1 MMRNTLAFSLRA
13 LRRDWRAGELR
24 ILSIALIIA
33 VGGLTTVGFFI
44 DRVQQ
49 AMRLQANELLAA
61 DLVLVSSEPIA
72 EARRERAR
80 EMGLRTART
89 LAFRSVTLAEERMQL
104 VELKAVS
111 NAYPLRGSLRLADA
125 PFVDDAPTR
134 SIPPRG
140 EVWVTAPLLQ
150 ALAIDVSGM
159 VKLGHADFR
168 VGKVLTYEP
177 DRGGELFN
185 IAPRVLM
192 NIDDVAATRLIQRGS
207 RVRHKLLVAGEP
219 SVVQAFAT
227 WLSSRPAVTERV
239 LTLEEGRPEL
249 RVALERAQQFL
260 GLAAL
265 VSVLLAGVAIA
276 MAARRYADRHL
287 DTSAIMRCLGATQA
301 TIVRVFALE
310 IIWLGLAASLVGCV
324 LGYLAHLA
332 LTGILAGLVASAL
345 PAPSLRPLFVAV
357 PVGLAVLAGF
367 ALPPLL
373 ALRHVPPTRVLRHDV
388 GRVSTGSMLTYGAAM
403 LTMTALMAWQ
413 AHDLRLFAWVAGGT
427 VMTLL
432 VLGAAALLL
441 VRGLQRL
448 RGRVG
453 IAWRFG
459 FANIA
464 RRARGSA
471 AQIVAFGL
479 AVMVLLLLSM
489 VRGDLLAGWR
499 DTMPARTPNNFLINI
514 QPDQVAA
521 LREFLAAGGI
531 DTPTLHPMVRARLVA
546 VNERPV
552 SAEHFSDD
560 HAKRHARREF
570 NLSWATTLQVDNRV
584 VAGRW
589 WGSSEHGQPLI
600 SFEEGLAQT
609 LGIKLGD
616 LLKYN
621 IAGTEIAL
629 HVSNLRVVDWDTFNV
644 NFFAIL
650 PPGVLEAFPATY
662 VTSFYLPT
670 EDKGMLASLVK
681 EFPNVTVI
689 DVGAL
694 MSKVRLIMERAS
706 AAIEYVFLFTVL
718 AGLAVLYAAIQ
729 TTQDERRY
737 ESAVLRILGARRQ
750 QLLRGLLAEFVTLGM
765 LGGTVAGL
773 AATALGYVLAEHVF
787 HFPYQFNPWIWVFG
801 WMGGTVGI
809 GVAGVL
815 GARHALHQPPAKTLR
830 EV

>member
-1 MMRNTLAFSLRA
+1 MRNTFAFSLRA

-33 VGGLTTVGFFI
+33 VAGLTTVGFFV

-61 DLVLVSSEPIA
+61 DLVLLSSEPIA
-72 EARRERAR
+72 EARERDAH

-89 LAFRSVTLAEERMQL
+89 LAFRSVALAGERMQL

-111 NAYPLRGSLRLADA
+111 EAYPLRGDLRLADA
-125 PFVDDAPTR
+125 PFAADAPTR
-134 SIPPRG
+134 SIPARG
-140 EVWVTAPLLQ
+140 EVWVAAPLLQ
-150 ALAIDVSGM
+150 ALDIAVGDAIT
-159 VKLGHADFR
+159 LGQAHFR
-168 VGKVLTYEP
+168 VAKVLSYEP

-185 IAPRVLM
+185 IAPRLLM
-192 NIDDVAATRLIQRGS
+192 NIDDVSETRLIQRGS
-207 RVRHKLLVAGEP
+207 RVRHALLAAGEP
-219 SVVQAFAT
+219 AAIEVFKT
-227 WLSSRPAVTERV
+227 RLSSRLAVNERV

-249 RVALERAQQFL
+249 RRALGRAQQFL

-301 TIVRVFALE
+301 TIMGAFALE
-310 IIWLGLAASLVGCV
+310 MIWLGLLASLAGCV
-324 LGYLAHLA
+324 LGYAGHLA
-332 LTGILAGLVASAL
+332 LTGILAGLVTTSL
-345 PAPSLRPLFVAV
+345 PAPSLRPLLVAF
-357 PVGLAVLAGF
+357 PIGLIVLTGF

-373 ALRHVPPTRVLRHDV
+373 ALRHVPPTRILRRDV
-388 GRVSTGSMLTYGAAM
+388 ATVSAGSALTYGAAV
-403 LTMTALMAWQ
+403 LTMIALMAWQ
-413 AHDLRLFAWVAGGT
+413 AHDLKLFAWVAGGT
-427 VMTLL
+427 LVTLL
-432 VLGAAALLL
+432 VLGASALLL
-441 VRGLQRL
+441 VGELQRL
-448 RGRVG
+448 RQRVG

-464 RRARGSA
+464 RRAHGSA
-471 AQIVAFGL
+471 VQIVAFGL

-499 DTMPARTPNNFLINI
+499 NTIPAHTPNHFLINI
-514 QPDQVAA
+514 QPDQVVA
-521 LREFLAAGGI
+521 LREFLAARGI

-546 VNERPV
+546 VNGRPV
-552 SAEHFSDD
+552 SAEHFSDE

-570 NLSWATTLQVDNRV
+570 NLSWAAALRADNRV

-589 WGSSEHGQPLI
+589 WEPAEHGRPFI
-600 SFEEGLAQT
+600 SFEQGFAHT

-616 LLKYN
+616 ELKYN
-621 IAGTEIAL
+621 IAGSEIVL
-629 HVSNLRVVDWDTFNV
+629 RVSNMRVVDWDTFNV

-650 PPGVLEAFPATY
+650 PPGVLEPFPATY
-662 VTSFYLPT
+662 VTSFYLPIQGR
-670 EDKGMLASLVK
+670 DMLAGLVK
-681 EFPNVTVI
+681 AFPNVTVI
-689 DVGAL
+689 DVAAL

-706 AAIEYVFLFTVL
+706 NAIEYVFLFTVL

-750 QLLRGLLAEFVTLGM
+750 QLLRGLLAEFVTLGA

-787 HFPYQFNPWIWVFG
+787 HFPYQFNPWIWVLG
-801 WMGGTVGI
+801 WIGGAVGI
-809 GVAGVL
+809 GIAGVL
-815 GARHALHQPPAKTLR
+815 GARDALQQPPAKTLR

>member
-1 MMRNTLAFSLRA
+1 MRNTLAFSLRA

-33 VGGLTTVGFFI
+33 VGGLTTVGFFV

-72 EARRERAR
+72 EARQGRAR
-80 EMGLRTART
+80 EMGLQTART
-89 LAFRSVTLAEERMQL
+89 LAFRSVALAAEQMQL

-111 NAYPLRGSLRLADA
+111 EAYPLRGNLRLANA
-125 PFVDDAPTR
+125 PFAEDAPTR
-134 SIPPRG
+134 FIPPRG

-150 ALAIDVSGM
+150 TLAIDVGGAIN
-159 VKLGHADFR
+159 LGHASFR

-207 RVRHKLLVAGEP
+207 RVRHKLLVAGEA
-219 SVVQAFAT
+219 SAVQAFRA
-227 WLSSRPAVTERV
+227 WLSSRTAANERV

-249 RVALERAQQFL
+249 RRALERAQQFL

-301 TIVRVFALE
+301 TIVRAFALE
-310 IIWLGLAASLVGCV
+310 MAWLGLGASLAGCV
-324 LGYLAHLA
+324 LGYAAHLA
-332 LTGILAGLVASAL
+332 LTGILAGLVATSL
-345 PAPSLRPLFVAV
+345 PAPSLVPLLVAV

-373 ALRHVPPTRVLRHDV
+373 ALRQVPPTRVLRRDV
-388 GRVSTGSMLTYGAAM
+388 TTVSTGSVLTYGAAM
-403 LTMTALMAWQ
+403 LTMIALMAWQ
-413 AHDLRLFAWVAGGT
+413 ARDLKLFAWVTGGT
-427 VMTLL
+427 LVTLL
-432 VLGAAALLL
+432 VLGLAALIL
-441 VRGLQRL
+441 VRALQRL

-453 IAWRFG
+453 VAWRFG
-459 FANIA
+459 LANIA
-464 RRARGSA
+464 RRAGGSA

-479 AVMVLLLLSM
+479 GVMVLLLLSM

-499 DTMPARTPNNFLINI
+499 DTIPAHTPNHFLINI
-514 QPDQVAA
+514 QPDQVSA
-521 LREFLAAGGI
+521 LREFLVRQAI
-531 DTPTLHPMVRARLVA
+531 DMPTLHPMVRARLVA
-546 VNERPV
+546 VNERAV
-552 SAEHFSDD
+552 SAEHFSDA

-570 NLSWATTLQVDNRV
+570 NLSWAAALRADNRV

-589 WGSSEHGQPLI
+589 WKPADHGQPLI
-600 SFEEGLAQT
+600 SFEEGLAHT

-616 LLKYN
+616 VLKYN

-629 HVSNLRVVDWDTFNV
+629 QVSNLRAVDWDTFNV

-670 EDKGMLASLVK
+670 QEKGMLASLVK
-681 EFPNVTVI
+681 AFPNVTVI
-689 DVGAL
+689 DVEAL

-706 AAIEYVFLFTVL
+706 TAIEYIFLFTVL

-750 QLLRGLLAEFVTLGM
+750 QLVRGLLAEFVTLGM

-773 AATALGYVLAEHVF
+773 AATVLGYVLAEHVF

-801 WMGGTVGI
+801 WMGGAVGI
-809 GVAGVL
+809 GVAGTL
-815 GARHALHQPPAKTLR
+815 GTRHVLHQPPAKTLR
-830 EV
+830 EI

>member
-1 MMRNTLAFSLRA
+1 MRNIFAFSLRA

-33 VGGLTTVGFFI
+33 VAGLTTVGFFV

-61 DLVLVSSEPIA
+61 DLVLLSSEPIA
-72 EARRERAR
+72 EARERDAH

-89 LAFRSVTLAEERMQL
+89 LAFRSVALAGERMQL

-111 NAYPLRGSLRLADA
+111 EAYPLRGDLRLADA
-125 PFVDDAPTR
+125 PFAADAPTR
-134 SIPPRG
+134 SIPARG
-140 EVWVTAPLLQ
+140 EVWVAAPLLQ
-150 ALAIDVSGM
+150 ALDIAVGDAIT
-159 VKLGHADFR
+159 LGQAHFR
-168 VGKVLTYEP
+168 VAKVLSYEP

-185 IAPRVLM
+185 IAPRLLM
-192 NIDDVAATRLIQRGS
+192 NIDDVSATRLIQRGS
-207 RVRHKLLVAGEP
+207 RVRHALLAAGEP
-219 SVVQAFAT
+219 AAIEVFKT
-227 WLSSRPAVTERV
+227 GLSSRLALNERV

-249 RVALERAQQFL
+249 RRALERAQQFL

-301 TIVRVFALE
+301 TIMGAFALE
-310 IIWLGLAASLVGCV
+310 MIWLGLLASLAGCV
-324 LGYLAHLA
+324 LGYAGHLA
-332 LTGILAGLVASAL
+332 LTGILAGLVTTSL
-345 PAPSLRPLFVAV
+345 PAPSLHPLLVAF
-357 PVGLAVLAGF
+357 PVGLVVLAGF

-373 ALRHVPPTRVLRHDV
+373 ALRHVPPTRILRRDV
-388 GRVSTGSMLTYGAAM
+388 ATVSAGSALTYGAAV
-403 LTMTALMAWQ
+403 LTMIALMAWQ
-413 AHDLRLFAWVAGGT
+413 AHDLKLFAWVAGGT
-427 VMTLL
+427 LVTLL
-432 VLGAAALLL
+432 VLGASALLL
-441 VRGLQRL
+441 VGELQRL
-448 RGRVG
+448 RQRVG

-471 AQIVAFGL
+471 VQIVAFGL

-499 DTMPARTPNNFLINI
+499 NTIPAHTPNHFLINI
-514 QPDQVAA
+514 QPDQVVA
-521 LREFLAAGGI
+521 LREFLAARGI

-546 VNERPV
+546 VNGRPV

-570 NLSWATTLQVDNRV
+570 NLSWAAALRADNRV

-589 WGSSEHGQPLI
+589 WEPAEHGQPFI
-600 SFEEGLAQT
+600 SFEQGLAHT

-616 LLKYN
+616 ELKYN
-621 IAGTEIAL
+621 IAGSEIVL
-629 HVSNLRVVDWDTFNV
+629 RVSNLRVVDWDTFNV

-650 PPGVLEAFPATY
+650 PPGVLETFPATY
-662 VTSFYLPT
+662 VTSFYLPIQGR
-670 EDKGMLASLVK
+670 GMLAGLVK
-681 EFPNVTVI
+681 AFPNVTVI
-689 DVGAL
+689 DVAAL

-706 AAIEYVFLFTVL
+706 NAIEYVFLFTVL

-750 QLLRGLLAEFVTLGM
+750 QLLRGLLAEFVTLGA

-787 HFPYQFNPWIWVFG
+787 HFPYQFNPWIWVLG
-801 WMGGTVGI
+801 WIGGAVGI
-809 GVAGVL
+809 GIAGVL
-815 GARHALHQPPAKTLR
+815 GARDALQQPPAKTLR

>member
-1 MMRNTLAFSLRA
+1 MRNTFAFSLRA

-33 VGGLTTVGFFI
+33 VAGLTTVGFFV

-61 DLVLVSSEPIA
+61 DLVLLSSEPIA
-72 EARRERAR
+72 EARERDAH

-89 LAFRSVTLAEERMQL
+89 LAFRSVALAGERMQL

-111 NAYPLRGSLRLADA
+111 EAYPLRGDLRLADA
-125 PFVDDAPTR
+125 PFAADAPTR
-134 SIPPRG
+134 SIPARG
-140 EVWVTAPLLQ
+140 EVWVAAPLLQ
-150 ALAIDVSGM
+150 ALDIAVGDAIT
-159 VKLGHADFR
+159 LGQAHFR
-168 VGKVLTYEP
+168 VAKVLSYEP

-185 IAPRVLM
+185 IAPRLLM
-192 NIDDVAATRLIQRGS
+192 NIDDVSATRLIQRGS
-207 RVRHKLLVAGEP
+207 RVRHALLAAGEP
-219 SVVQAFAT
+219 AAIEVFKT
-227 WLSSRPAVTERV
+227 GLSSRLALNERV

-249 RVALERAQQFL
+249 RRALGRAQQFL

-301 TIVRVFALE
+301 TIVGAFALE
-310 IIWLGLAASLVGCV
+310 MIWLGLLASLAGCV
-324 LGYLAHLA
+324 LGYAGHLA
-332 LTGILAGLVASAL
+332 LTGILAGLVTTSL
-345 PAPSLRPLFVAV
+345 PAPSLRPLLVAF
-357 PVGLAVLAGF
+357 PIGLIVLTGF

-373 ALRHVPPTRVLRHDV
+373 ALRHVPPTRILRRDV
-388 GRVSTGSMLTYGAAM
+388 ATVSAGSALTYGAAV
-403 LTMTALMAWQ
+403 LTMIALMAWQ
-413 AHDLRLFAWVAGGT
+413 AHDLKLFAWVAGGT
-427 VMTLL
+427 LVTLL
-432 VLGAAALLL
+432 VLGASALLL
-441 VRGLQRL
+441 VGELQRL
-448 RGRVG
+448 RQRVG

-471 AQIVAFGL
+471 VQIVAFGL

-499 DTMPARTPNNFLINI
+499 NTIPAHTPNHFLINI
-514 QPDQVAA
+514 QPDQVVA
-521 LREFLAAGGI
+521 LREFLAARGI

-546 VNERPV
+546 VNGRPV

-570 NLSWATTLQVDNRV
+570 NLSWAAALRADNRV

-589 WGSSEHGQPLI
+589 WEPAEHGQPFI
-600 SFEEGLAQT
+600 SFEQGLAHT

-616 LLKYN
+616 ELKYN
-621 IAGTEIAL
+621 IAGSEIVL
-629 HVSNLRVVDWDTFNV
+629 RVSNLRVVDWDTFNV

-650 PPGVLEAFPATY
+650 PPGVLETFPATY
-662 VTSFYLPT
+662 VTSFYLPIQGR
-670 EDKGMLASLVK
+670 GMLAGLVK
-681 EFPNVTVI
+681 AFPNVTVI
-689 DVGAL
+689 DVAAL

-706 AAIEYVFLFTVL
+706 NAIEYVFLFTVL

-750 QLLRGLLAEFVTLGM
+750 QLLRGLLAEFVTLGA

-787 HFPYQFNPWIWVFG
+787 HFPYQFNPWIWVLG
-801 WMGGTVGI
+801 WIGGAVGI
-809 GVAGVL
+809 GIAGVL
-815 GARHALHQPPAKTLR
+815 GARDALQQPPAKTLR